1 MRSLSCQSVPVLKLY
16 FALGLKV
23 LHDAQYVHR
32 DISAS
37 NLLLCQTDEGP
48 VCKITDLESA
58 QPQVDLNTETA
69 VRTHQNFSEYSL
81 SH

>member
-1 MRSLSCQSVPVLKLY
+1 MRSHLCQSALILKLD

-69 VRTHQNFSEYSL
+69 VRTHQNLSEYSL